1 MSFKIKFAPRSAPD
15 PVVITCKSFEVK
27 EGCLSA
33 ELTDGS
39 KEVFILVNYYYY
51 RVETATG

>member
-1 MSFKIKFAPRSAPD
+1 MSFKIKLVPKSGPD
-15 PVVITCKSFEVK
+15 PVVITCKSFDVK

-33 ELTDGS
+33 ELIDGS

-51 RVETATG
+51 RVETTK